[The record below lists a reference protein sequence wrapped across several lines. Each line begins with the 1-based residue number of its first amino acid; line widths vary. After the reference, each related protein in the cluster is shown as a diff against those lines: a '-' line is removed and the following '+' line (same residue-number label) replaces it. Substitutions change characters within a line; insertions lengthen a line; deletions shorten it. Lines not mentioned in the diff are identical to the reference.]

1 MNILW
6 KVENVIINFYIR
18 KWGRNI
24 KQTALSIE
32 HSPRVKRIVSGITGE
47 LTRKKGRNENQL
59 LWRDGKD
66 SSFYR
71 TAFNKSQQN
80 APCTTSQ
87 GERGVNGDTIAQTAV
102 YTQPQEET
110 KGHLILHFRRRH
122 TDYEY
127 FYCLVYALW
136 NWQHVL
142 YTFCTCGFEKACSF
156 LKKLVQ
162 LPPRAFQIPLSSRH
176 LVLIVFNAYLRDS
189 EWTSVYP
196 PVYPCH
202 VRWGL

>member
-1 MNILW
+1 MDPRWTAQIKAGRGINLGDLWMLLVMTFMNILW

-71 TAFNKSQQN
+71 TAFNKIQQN

-110 KGHLILHFRRRH
+110 RDTWSYTSDDATL
-122 TDYEY
+122 TM
-127 FYCLVYALW
+127 
-136 NWQHVL
+136 NTSTVL
-142 YTFCTCGFEKACSF
+142 SMRSGIGSMFCIHSVLAV
-156 LKKLVQ
+156 LKKHAL
-162 LPPRAFQIPLSSRH
+162 F
-176 LVLIVFNAYLRDS
+176 
-189 EWTSVYP
+189 
-196 PVYPCH
+196 
-202 VRWGL
+202 